1 MEKNFHKIFIFEI
14 YLLVGTFWQLC
25 EMSKIRV
32 VRGELGA
39 NSTSLHA
46 EIDRMILKEAGK

>member
-14 YLLVGTFWQLC
+14 YFLVGTFWQLC
-25 EMSKIRV
+25 EMSEICV
-32 VRGELGA
+32 VHGEPGA

-46 EIDRMILKEAGK
+46 EIDRMVLKEAGK

>member
-14 YLLVGTFWQLC
+14 YLLIVTLWQLC
-25 EMSKIRV
+25 EMSEIRV
-32 VRGELGA
+32 VHGEPGA

-46 EIDRMILKEAGK
+46 EIDQMVLKEAGK